1 MSFRWILQE
10 LEEADAV
17 SPFATSINVSP
28 TLARLLVLRNVSTFD
43 KAKLFFRP
51 DLSQLHDPFLMKD
64 MDKAAKRLKSAINS
78 GECVV
83 VYGDYDVDGTTAT
96 SMMYLFLL
104 EFGCKAHYYIPH
116 RFKEGYGISEDGI
129 EFAKNIGA
137 TLIVSVDCGITAIE
151 EAIQIREAGME
162 LIVCDHHTAGDE
174 LPQAYAVLDPKRKD
188 CTYPFDGLSGAG
200 VGFKLMQATLLILG
214 VSESRPDVVFKHLDL
229 LAISTASDIVPVVGE
244 NRIFMHEGLKMLNS
258 NPRAGIKALL
268 DLINLPPGTL
278 TTNKIVFSIG
288 PRINAAGRLGDARTA
303 VELLIATDENQAKI
317 SALELEAI
325 NLKRRTIDTDTMNTA
340 VAILTDQ
347 CNLEEESSLVLHH
360 ADWHLG
366 VIGIV
371 ASRLVDKYYRPT
383 IMLSTVDGLAKGS
396 ARSIRGFN
404 IYDALK
410 ECDDLLIQFGGHE
423 YAAGLTLPEDKIDD
437 FRLRFNAI
445 VNKKLGEKEFEPE
458 LLIDSEIQLEEI
470 TPKFWTILRQFEPF
484 GPLNPKPN
492 FIAKGVK
499 AVGNP
504 TIVGNGHLKLKLKQ
518 NDGQEFDAIGFN
530 MHDYLPLVRESKEN
544 PIDIAFTIEENT
556 WNKVTSLQLRIKDV
570 HPSKIIVPQD

>member
-10 LEEADAV
+10 PEEADAV
-17 SPFATSINVSP
+17 SPLAASINVSP

-64 MDKAAKRLKSAINS
+64 MDKAAKRLATAVRS
-78 GECVV
+78 GESVV

-96 SMMYLFLL
+96 SMMYMFLL

-137 TLIVSVDCGITAIE
+137 SLIVSVDCGITAIQ

-162 LIVCDHHTAGDE
+162 LIVCDHHTTGDE
-174 LPQAYAVLDPKRKD
+174 LPQACAVLDPKRPD
-188 CTYPFDGLSGAG
+188 CPYPFDGLSGAG
-200 VGFKLMQATLLILG
+200 VGFKLMQATLVELG
-214 VSESRPDVVFKHLDL
+214 LPPTVVYKYLDL

-244 NRIFMHEGLKMLNS
+244 NRILMREGLKMLNS
-258 NPRAGIKALL
+258 SPRAGIKALL

-340 VAILTDQ
+340 VAILSDQ

-360 ADWHLG
+360 PDWHLG

-404 IYDALK
+404 VYDALK
-410 ECDDLLIQFGGHE
+410 ECEDLLIQFGGHE

-445 VNKKLGEKEFEPE
+445 VNKKLGDKEFEPE
-458 LLIDSEIQLEEI
+458 LLIDSEIELDEI
-470 TPKFWTILRQFEPF
+470 TPKFWSILRQFEPF

-556 WNKVTSLQLRIKDV
+556 WNKVTTLQLRIKDV
-570 HPSKIIVPQD
+570 HLSKIIVSQD

>member
-10 LEEADAV
+10 PEEADAV
-17 SPFATSINVSP
+17 SPLAASINVSP

-51 DLSQLHDPFLMKD
+51 DLRQLHDPFLMKD
-64 MDKAAKRLKSAINS
+64 MDKAAKRLATAVRS
-78 GECVV
+78 GESVV

-96 SMMYLFLL
+96 SMMYMFLL

-137 TLIVSVDCGITAIE
+137 SLIVSVDCGITAIQ

-162 LIVCDHHTAGDE
+162 LIVCDHHTTGDE
-174 LPQAYAVLDPKRKD
+174 LPQACAVLDPKRPD
-188 CTYPFDGLSGAG
+188 CPYPFDGLSGAG
-200 VGFKLMQATLLILG
+200 VGFKLMQATLVELG
-214 VSESRPDVVFKHLDL
+214 LPPTVVYKYLDL

-244 NRIFMHEGLKMLNS
+244 NRILMREGLKMLNS
-258 NPRAGIKALL
+258 SPRAGIKALL

-340 VAILTDQ
+340 VAILSDQ

-360 ADWHLG
+360 PDWHLG

-404 IYDALK
+404 VYDALK
-410 ECDDLLIQFGGHE
+410 ECEDLLIQFGGHE

-445 VNKKLGEKEFEPE
+445 VNKKLGDKEFEPE
-458 LLIDSEIQLEEI
+458 LLIDSEIELDEI
-470 TPKFWTILRQFEPF
+470 TPKFWSILRQFEPF

-556 WNKVTSLQLRIKDV
+556 WNKVTTLQLRIKDV
-570 HPSKIIVPQD
+570 HLSKIIVPQD

>member
-10 LEEADAV
+10 PEEADAV
-17 SPFATSINVSP
+17 SPLAASINVSP

-64 MDKAAKRLKSAINS
+64 MDKAAKRLATAVRS
-78 GECVV
+78 GESVV

-96 SMMYLFLL
+96 SMMYMFLL

-137 TLIVSVDCGITAIE
+137 SLIVSVDCGITAIQ

-162 LIVCDHHTAGDE
+162 LIVCDHHTTGDE
-174 LPQAYAVLDPKRKD
+174 LPQACAVLDPKRPD
-188 CTYPFDGLSGAG
+188 CPYPFDGLSGAG
-200 VGFKLMQATLLILG
+200 VGFKLMQATLVELG
-214 VSESRPDVVFKHLDL
+214 LPPTVVYKYLDL

-244 NRIFMHEGLKMLNS
+244 NRILMREGLKMLNS
-258 NPRAGIKALL
+258 SPRAGIKALL

-340 VAILTDQ
+340 VAILSDQ

-360 ADWHLG
+360 PDWHLG

-404 IYDALK
+404 VYDALK
-410 ECDDLLIQFGGHE
+410 ECEDLLIQFGGHE

-445 VNKKLGEKEFEPE
+445 VNKKLGDKEFEPE
-458 LLIDSEIQLEEI
+458 LLIDSEIELDEI
-470 TPKFWTILRQFEPF
+470 TPKFWSILRQFEPF

-556 WNKVTSLQLRIKDV
+556 WNKVTTLQLRIKDV
-570 HPSKIIVPQD
+570 HLSKIIVPQD

>member
-1 MSFRWILQE
+1 
-10 LEEADAV
+10 
-17 SPFATSINVSP
+17 
-28 TLARLLVLRNVSTFD
+28 
-43 KAKLFFRP
+43 
-51 DLSQLHDPFLMKD
+51 
-64 MDKAAKRLKSAINS
+64 
-78 GECVV
+78 
-83 VYGDYDVDGTTAT
+83 
-96 SMMYLFLL
+96 
-104 EFGCKAHYYIPH
+104 
-116 RFKEGYGISEDGI
+116 
-129 EFAKNIGA
+129 
-137 TLIVSVDCGITAIE
+137 
-151 EAIQIREAGME
+151 
-162 LIVCDHHTAGDE
+162 
-174 LPQAYAVLDPKRKD
+174 
-188 CTYPFDGLSGAG
+188 
-200 VGFKLMQATLLILG
+200 
-214 VSESRPDVVFKHLDL
+214 
-229 LAISTASDIVPVVGE
+229 
-244 NRIFMHEGLKMLNS
+244 MLNS
-258 NPRAGIKALL
+258 SPRAGIKALL

-340 VAILTDQ
+340 VAILSDQ

-360 ADWHLG
+360 PDWHLG

-404 IYDALK
+404 VYDALK
-410 ECDDLLIQFGGHE
+410 ECEDLLIQFGGHE

-445 VNKKLGEKEFEPE
+445 VNKKLGDKEFEPE
-458 LLIDSEIQLEEI
+458 LLIDSEIELDEI
-470 TPKFWTILRQFEPF
+470 TPKFWSILRQFEPF

-556 WNKVTSLQLRIKDV
+556 WNKVTTLQLRIKDV
-570 HPSKIIVPQD
+570 HLSKIIVPQD